1 MDDIDYEALCK
12 EIEEE
17 MKWEYEQMILEERRG
32 NEWLKSLCTYRRII
46 RD

>member
-17 MKWEYEQMILEERRG
+17 MKWEYEQMTKEERTWKI
-32 NEWLKSLCTYRRII
+32 NSTKSHVTTISH
-46 RD
+46 